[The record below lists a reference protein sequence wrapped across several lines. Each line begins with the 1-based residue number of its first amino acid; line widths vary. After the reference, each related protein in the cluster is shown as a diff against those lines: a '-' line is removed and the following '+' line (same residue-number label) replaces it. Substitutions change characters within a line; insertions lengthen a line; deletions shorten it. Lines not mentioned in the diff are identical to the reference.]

1 MEPEARYTLVGASII
16 ALVAAAA
23 FAFVWLSRTGVASD
37 FRFYTIHFQQQSLE
51 GLQVGGDVNMKG
63 IKVGR
68 VESYAIDRSNINR
81 VKVIVRVAR
90 RTPVSTNTVAVVAR
104 NLVTGI
110 ARIDLETPGT
120 PGPELEEVPD
130 GESFPVIAEGTSDI
144 ELITRSANSVVIAAE
159 QALSNLNALLAPE
172 NRQLV
177 AEAVGGA
184 RDLANGLNRRL
195 ETLDA
200 TARTLGDSAR
210 AFQKSSETIA
220 AVVDRLGTE
229 FAPVAGDTRAAL
241 QEAQGT
247 LRQMQGTM
255 RDLSAAARRLEQD
268 ADALARRT
276 DDVADIG
283 AHEVRATAQ
292 QLRTGIELLTRTL
305 DRLQDPRAALLGPG
319 ESQLGPGESAR

>member
-1 MEPEARYTLVGASII
+1 
-16 ALVAAAA
+16 LVAAAA

-37 FRFYTIHFQQQSLE
+37 FRFYTIYFQQQSLE
-51 GLQVGGDVNMKG
+51 GLQVGGDVNMQG

-81 VKVIVRVAR
+81 VRVIVRIDR
-90 RTPVSTNTVAVVAR
+90 RTPVSTNTSAVIAR

-110 ARIDLETPGT
+110 ARINLETPGT
-120 PGPELEEVPD
+120 PGPELEVVRD
-130 GESFPVIAEGTSDI
+130 GETYPVIAEGTSDI
-144 ELITRSANSVVIAAE
+144 ELITRSANSVVIASE
-159 QALSNLNALLAPE
+159 QALSSLNALLAPE

-177 AEAVGGA
+177 VQAVAGV
-184 RDLANGLNRRL
+184 RDVANGLNRRL

-200 TARTLGDSAR
+200 AATTLTDSAR

-229 FAPVAGDTRAAL
+229 YAPVAGDTRAAL

-255 RDLSAAARRLEQD
+255 RDLSAAARRLEED
-268 ADALARRT
+268 AGALARRT

-292 QLRTGIELLTRTL
+292 QLRTGVELLTRTL
-305 DRLQDPRAALLGPG
+305 DRLQDPRAALFGPA
-319 ESQLGPGESAR
+319 ESQLGPGERAR